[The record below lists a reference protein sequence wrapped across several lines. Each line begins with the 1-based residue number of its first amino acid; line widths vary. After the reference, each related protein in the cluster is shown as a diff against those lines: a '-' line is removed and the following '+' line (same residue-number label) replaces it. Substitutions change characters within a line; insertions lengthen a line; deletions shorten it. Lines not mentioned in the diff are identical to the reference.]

1 MTDPMDQPGRGIALR
16 LLSGVLFTG
25 MAICVKAVS
34 DAVPTGQ
41 IVFYRSAFA
50 LIPLA
55 IFLWWRRELPR
66 GLYTR
71 RPFGH
76 LLRSAFGAAAMF
88 TSFAAIAR
96 LPLAEAVLIGH
107 LAPLFTAIAAAVILA
122 EKLTIFR
129 IAGLALGFAGV
140 LALVWP
146 DLGSG
151 SDGTALRL
159 TGYALGVATAA
170 FTATALLMV
179 RSLAR
184 TESPGA
190 IAIYFVIASMIG
202 GLFTLPLGWMET
214 SGKTLALLI
223 LSGVFGG
230 AAHIAMTLAFR
241 YAEASRL
248 APFEY
253 VTLLWAVLADLALF
267 GSPLGPSF
275 LVALPLVL
283 LGAGTAASEQRAAPP
298 VGQAAARVAVTREER
313 RE

>member
-1 MTDPMDQPGRGIALR
+1 MTSGASLDRPGRGIALR

-25 MAICVKAVS
+25 MAVCVKALS

-55 IFLWWRRELPR
+55 VFLWWRRELPG
-66 GLYTR
+66 GLRTR

-76 LLRSAFGAAAMF
+76 LIRSAFGAAAMF

-107 LAPLFTAIAAAVILA
+107 LAPVFTALAAVIVLS
-122 EKLTIFR
+122 ERLTVWR
-129 IAGLALGFAGV
+129 VLGLAFGFTGV

-146 DLGSG
+146 DLGGNVEVS
-151 SDGTALRL
+151 RL
-159 TGYALGVATAA
+159 AGYALCLATAA
-170 FTATALLMV
+170 LTAAALLMV

-190 IAIYFVIASMIG
+190 IAIYFVAASMVG
-202 GLFTLPLGWMET
+202 GLLTLPFGWAAT
-214 SGKTLALLI
+214 DGTALVLLTLAGL
-223 LSGVFGG
+223 FGG

-253 VTLLWAVLADLALF
+253 VALLWAVLADLVLF

-283 LGAGTAASEQRAAPP
+283 LGAAGAASERRSPP
-298 VGQAAARVAVTREER
+298 VRIGRKVR
-313 RE
+313 

>member
-1 MTDPMDQPGRGIALR
+1 MTDPLDRPGRGIALR

-25 MAICVKAVS
+25 MAVCVKALS
-34 DAVPTGQ
+34 DATPLGQ

-55 IFLWWRRELPR
+55 GFLWWRGELPD
-66 GLYTR
+66 GLATR

-76 LLRSAFGAAAMF
+76 LLRSTFGAAAMF
-88 TSFAAIAR
+88 ASFATIAR

-107 LAPLFTAIAAAVILA
+107 LAPVFTAIAAVAVLS
-122 EKLTIFR
+122 ERLTIWR
-129 IAGLALGFAGV
+129 IGGLVLGFAGV

-146 DLGSG
+146 DLGG
-151 SDGTALRL
+151 GAGGPRL
-159 TGYALGVATAA
+159 IGYALGIATAA
-170 FTATALLMV
+170 LTAAALLMV

-184 TESPGA
+184 SGESPGA
-190 IAIYFVIASMIG
+190 IAIYFVLVSMAG
-202 GLFTLPLGWMET
+202 GLLTLPFGWVAT
-214 SGKTLALLI
+214 DARALALLI
-223 LSGVFGG
+223 LAGLFGG

-253 VTLLWAVLADLALF
+253 VVILWTISADLVLF

-275 LVALPLVL
+275 LVSLPLVL
-283 LGAGTAASEQRAAPP
+283 LGAASAASEGRALRSATTDDLPLEE
-298 VGQAAARVAVTREER
+298 GQNRMTS
-313 RE
+313 

>member
-1 MTDPMDQPGRGIALR
+1 MTAEAIDTALDRPARGIALR
-16 LLSGVLFTG
+16 LVSGVLFTG
-25 MAICVKAVS
+25 MAVCVKAVS

-50 LIPLA
+50 LLPLA
-55 IFLWWRRELPR
+55 VFLWWRGELPG
-66 GLYTR
+66 GLRTR
-71 RPFGH
+71 RPLGH
-76 LLRSAFGAAAMF
+76 LLRSALGAAAMF
-88 TSFAAIAR
+88 ASFAAIAR

-107 LAPLFTAIAAAVILA
+107 LAPVFTALAAVAVLS
-122 EKLTIFR
+122 ERLTIWR
-129 IAGLALGFAGV
+129 ILGLALGFGGV

-146 DLGSG
+146 DLGG
-151 SDGTALRL
+151 DADAARL
-159 TGYALGVATAA
+159 AGYALGLATAA
-170 FTATALLMV
+170 LTAAALLMV

-190 IAIYFVIASMIG
+190 IAVYFVAASMAG
-202 GLFTLPLGWMET
+202 GLLTLPLGWADT
-214 SGKTLALLI
+214 DRTALALLI
-223 LSGVFGG
+223 LAGVFGG

-253 VTLLWAVLADLALF
+253 VALLWAVLADLALF

-283 LGAGTAASEQRAAPP
+283 LGAASAASEGRGRMAMSKRS
-298 VGQAAARVAVTREER
+298 AR
-313 RE
+313 

>member
-1 MTDPMDQPGRGIALR
+1 MTAEAIDTALDRPARGIALR
-16 LLSGVLFTG
+16 LVSGVLFTG
-25 MAICVKAVS
+25 MAVCVKAVS

-50 LIPLA
+50 LLPLA
-55 IFLWWRRELPR
+55 VFLWWRGELPG
-66 GLYTR
+66 GLRTR
-71 RPFGH
+71 RPLGH
-76 LLRSAFGAAAMF
+76 LLRSALGAAAMF
-88 TSFAAIAR
+88 ASFAAIAR

-107 LAPLFTAIAAAVILA
+107 LAPVFTALAAVAVLS
-122 EKLTIFR
+122 ERLTIWR
-129 IAGLALGFAGV
+129 ILGLALGFGGV

-146 DLGSG
+146 DLGG
-151 SDGTALRL
+151 DADAARL
-159 TGYALGVATAA
+159 AGYALGLATAA
-170 FTATALLMV
+170 LTAAALLMV

-190 IAIYFVIASMIG
+190 IAVYFVAASMAG
-202 GLFTLPLGWMET
+202 GLLTLPLGWADT
-214 SGKTLALLI
+214 DRTALALLI
-223 LSGVFGG
+223 LAGVFGG

-253 VTLLWAVLADLALF
+253 VALLWAVLADLALF

-283 LGAGTAASEQRAAPP
+283 LGAASAASEGR
-298 VGQAAARVAVTREER
+298 GRVAISKRPTR
-313 RE
+313 